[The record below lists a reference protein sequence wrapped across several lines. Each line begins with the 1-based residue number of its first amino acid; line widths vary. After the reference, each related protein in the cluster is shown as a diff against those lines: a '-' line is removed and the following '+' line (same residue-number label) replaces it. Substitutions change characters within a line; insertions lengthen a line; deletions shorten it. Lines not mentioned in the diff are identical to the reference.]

1 MTVDVN
7 YLAKNLNLTVTDSEA
22 KKLQAGFKKTLE
34 TVSLLKKLDTKG
46 ISPNFQ
52 ATGLTNITRKDKIDL
67 TRTFTQEEA
76 LKNTKHSYQGYFV
89 VKAILHE
96 T

>member
-1 MTVDVN
+1 MAVDVN
-7 YLAKNLNLTVTDSEA
+7 YLAKTINLTVSPDEA
-22 KKLQAGFKKTLE
+22 EKLQTGFKQTLK
-34 TVSLLKKLDTKG
+34 TVSLLHQLDTKG

-52 ATGLTNITRKDKIDL
+52 LTGLSNITREDKIDSK
-67 TRTFTQEEA
+67 RTFTQEEA
-76 LKNTKHSYQGYFV
+76 LKNTKNSYQGYFV